1 MKRARK
7 IAIIGYGKMGREIEK
22 HALAQDMIIHTIIDT
37 ESDWTTKAKQLK
49 SADVAIEFTTPDT
62 AVQNIFRLFE
72 MGIPVVTGTTGWNNR
87 FQEVKEKCKECNA
100 TLFYASNFSVGV
112 NVFFALNSALAKLM
126 AGYPEF
132 NIALEEV
139 HHLQKLDAPSGT
151 AITLLND
158 IIRENPGYD
167 GWKLTSANP
176 DVSEIPVDAQRRAGV
191 TGIHKIKYDSDI
203 DLIEISHTAKNRDGF
218 ARGALMAAQ
227 WSIGR
232 EGVFSMRH
240 LLNL

>member
-1 MKRARK
+1 MKRALK

-22 HALAQDMIIHTIIDT
+22 HALAQEMVTQTVIDT
-37 ESDWTTKAKQLK
+37 EADWNTKSHLLK
-49 SADVAIEFTTPDT
+49 SADVAIEFTTPAT
-62 AVQNIFRLFE
+62 AVQNIFKLFDL
-72 MGIPVVTGTTGWNNR
+72 GIPVVTGTTGWNDK
-87 FQEVKEKCKECNA
+87 FQEVKEKCIKCNA

-112 NVFFALNSALAKLM
+112 NIFFALNHKLAKLM

-132 NIALEEV
+132 NISLEEV

-151 AITLLND
+151 AISLLKD
-158 IIRENPGYD
+158 IISENPGYE
-167 GWKLTSANP
+167 GWKLVPDNP

-191 TGIHKIKYDSDI
+191 TGIHKIRYDSDI
-203 DLIEISHTAKNRDGF
+203 DLIEISHTAKNREGF

-227 WSIGR
+227 WLSGR
-232 EGVFSMRH
+232 KGVYSMKD